1 MADGNVNQY
10 KPTPWKAGGVAPFLT
25 SEATECA
32 CRCWRCSSAGG
43 RGGWEGGVMKG
54 WMGRREY
61 LSSIG
66 PGV

>member
-43 RGGWEGGVMKG
+43 GGVGGWGDEGVEG
-54 WMGRREY
+54 
-61 LSSIG
+61 
-66 PGV
+66 